1 MGVQLCIVLSR
12 ICGGTKCKFDF
23 VDVFRI
29 SVEYL
34 NTLGEKLGYQGPKI
48 FYRLHLNTFRPL
60 KYQTEILS
68 FTEGYS
74 PHNTVFTIYL
84 VCGETPNVE
93 PQTEIN
99 VNKGKGVVVD
109 DGDDTDLADD
119 EWDEVFK
126 IVDSVAEGIGQGDGQ
141 VESQNQGDGEGS
153 GDEASDHLFDSG
165 LEDSGYEMADDETEE
180 DRSVDGS
187 GNEGSDSKESGEEN
201 VASSDSDETT
211 SDDDV
216 CLSEDDFQSVD
227 GSNGDDRGPHTPNVP
242 PTRASQQSVHRFTQ
256 CSTLSQSTCSGVPC
270 LSKGGK
276 KFVTMTNLTA
286 AVGATSKKKKATKG
300 KKAI

>member
-1 MGVQLCIVLSR
+1 MSLRHQVLVDFPDPKYAKYGNEPFVTIVMYHGGS
-12 ICGGTKCKFDF
+12 IVHSPKPEYMGGTKCKFDF

-34 NTLGEKLGYQGPKI
+34 NTLGEKLGYQGPKS

-60 KYQTEILS
+60 KYQTEIVS

-141 VESQNQGDGEGS
+141 VESQNHGD
-153 GDEASDHLFDSG
+153 A
-165 LEDSGYEMADDETEE
+165 
-180 DRSVDGS
+180 
-187 GNEGSDSKESGEEN
+187 
-201 VASSDSDETT
+201 
-211 SDDDV
+211 
-216 CLSEDDFQSVD
+216 
-227 GSNGDDRGPHTPNVP
+227 
-242 PTRASQQSVHRFTQ
+242 
-256 CSTLSQSTCSGVPC
+256 
-270 LSKGGK
+270 
-276 KFVTMTNLTA
+276 
-286 AVGATSKKKKATKG
+286 
-300 KKAI
+300 